1 VKEGNTLVSVSSK
14 HVELETQT
22 DSQESVIHDALLRH
36 DSQYLLPL
44 SANAKHKQ
52 REQHAHEQW
61 KLARFG
67 PTQETPR
74 VSQIIGQSYS
84 RRGSLSTTI
93 QHHKAQILPSQLE
106 QVQASKQSS
115 DVG

>member
-1 VKEGNTLVSVSSK
+1 M
-14 HVELETQT
+14 
-22 DSQESVIHDALLRH
+22 DSQESVIHDALLH
-36 DSQYLLPL
+36 QDSQYILPL

-52 REQHAHEQW
+52 CEQHTHEQQ
-61 KLARFG
+61 KLAQFG
-67 PTQETPR
+67 LTQETLR
-74 VSQIIGQSYS
+74 VSQIIGQSYD
-84 RRGSLSTTI
+84 RWGSFSTTI